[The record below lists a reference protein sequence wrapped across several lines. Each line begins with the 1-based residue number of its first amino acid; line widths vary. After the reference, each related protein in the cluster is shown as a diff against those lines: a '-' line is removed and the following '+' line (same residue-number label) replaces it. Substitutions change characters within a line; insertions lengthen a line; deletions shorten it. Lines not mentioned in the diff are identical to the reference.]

1 MLHLIAIKMDEKKLK
16 HLEFIQQII
25 TRMNT
30 NSFLL
35 KGWTVTLVA
44 AIFALAAKDA
54 NQKYF
59 IVSYL
64 PIPIFW
70 YLDAFFLSQERKFR
84 KLYDVVRLKAVIDF
98 SMDTSLCNEPTNSV
112 AKTFFSKTI
121 FIFYSILVIITTLI
135 IINIFLCS

>member
-1 MLHLIAIKMDEKKLK
+1 MDEKKLK